1 MKVEYKFDPFK
12 ITGLDDSG
20 LTKKQKKEILDDI
33 ADLVLTS
40 VLDFVGSSKSP
51 VTGDKFQKLKPEY
64 KKIKL
69 KEGGTPVANLELH
82 GDMLDSL
89 KVKNAGDELILTV
102 SKDQMPK
109 ADNHNK
115 FSPESKKT
123 PVPARKFIPNADEDE
138 TFTKVIIKEIKS
150 HIKDKIDE
158 FQS

>member
-51 VTGDKFQKLKPEY
+51 VTGDRFAPLSKEY
-64 KKIKL
+64 AV
-69 KEGGTPVANLELH
+69 KEHGGNRKSHLELS
-82 GDMLDSL
+82 GDMLDSI
-89 KVKNAGDELILTV
+89 KVKNAGEELVLTV
-102 SKDQMPK
+102 AKDQMPK

-115 FSPESKKT
+115 FTPESKKT
-123 PVPARKFIPNADEDE
+123 GVPPRKFIPNAEEDE
-138 TFTKVIIKEIKS
+138 TFSKVIIKEIKA
-150 HIKDKIDE
+150 HIEDKIDE